1 MSKLEP
7 EPVYP
12 SKEEYPKYN
21 ICKKKLG
28 KYIIW
33 LNKNKNISATLK
45 EDQRNAIKDL
55 REYWNS
61 YKEKDK
67 VFVLALHKH
76 HETVSGNSGNQT
88 LWMEYLLSVVDLSKD
103 LYKEIP
109 QEQKEHKEHECTDE
123 NCTHDHANTKDFSN
137 SLLQMGITKEDLS
150 KVTKDMMQQYKETFG
165 TDPLNQQKKKYQ
177 REELIKLIADNYK
190 FWVKGI
196 PNKEEKDYN
205 GEDKA
210 QAFLCSSSMKSL
222 MDQADKLKLT
232 TEVLEMITTK

>member
-7 EPVYP
+7 VCPLE
-12 SKEEYPKYN
+12 EEYPKYN
-21 ICKKKLG
+21 ICKQKLG

-45 EDQRNAIKDL
+45 ENQRNAIKDL

-61 YKEKDK
+61 YKKKDK

-109 QEQKEHKEHECTDE
+109 QEQKEHKCSDE
-123 NCTHDHANTKDFSN
+123 NCTHDHANTNDLS
-137 SLLQMGITKEDLS
+137 SGLLKMGITKEDLS
-150 KVTKDMMQQYKETFG
+150 KVIKEMTKQYKEVFG

-177 REELIKLIADNYK
+177 REELIKLITDNYK
-190 FWVKGI
+190 FWLKGI
-196 PNKEEKDYN
+196 PNKEETDYN

-210 QAFLCSSSMKSL
+210 KAFLCSSSMKSL
-222 MDQADKLKLT
+222 MDQANKLKLT
-232 TEVLEMITTK
+232 TEVLKMINIK